1 MVMLRETLGPE
12 HFVRTLVT
20 YLVAVALTLHMLLGC
35 CRHHAHDSASVCCTA
50 ASLNSHDETAE
61 HKAADHDH
69 DGDCPHHGDDVAM
82 DEHAGHHDLD
92 LHDADHQKS
101 GHQDCDHN
109 KPDSQ
114 QESCGEKCSFVA
126 ANRVSIELDAAVVAL
141 GAFASAAEVAPA
153 NEFVV
158 RRWEAWGASD
168 APPPIRLHLLHQ
180 LLLI

>member
-20 YLVAVALTLHMLLGC
+20 YLVAAALTLHMLLGC
-35 CRHHAHDSASVCCTA
+35 CLHHAHDSASACCPA
-50 ASLNSHDETAE
+50 ASLNSHDEIAE
-61 HKAADHDH
+61 LEAADHDH
-69 DGDCPHHGDDVAM
+69 DGECSRHGDDVAM
-82 DEHAGHHDLD
+82 DEHGDHY
-92 LHDADHQKS
+92 DADHQKS
-101 GHQDCDHN
+101 DHWNCDHN
-109 KPDSQ
+109 KPNSQ

-158 RRWEAWGASD
+158 RRWEAWRASD